1 MTDRSIIL
9 AGPLATPALLDV
21 LGLRGMALTL
31 SGNLSGGADAGLGGD
46 WPAYLSGEGR
56 IAAVRVA
63 QVPELD
69 SYLAVMRLQPIEIDG
84 QSVWGFGAGGGE
96 DWTADSAGLMARVAS
111 SLLARLDHR
120 SPAQLHA
127 RLRRIAEIVAGGLRV
142 AGEVEPTALLP
153 EADPKRVE
161 VISRFERYGR
171 YFAVEEISLRHR
183 LYSGGWS
190 PVLEREVFISADAAL
205 LLPYDPVLDSVLLI
219 SQFRMG
225 PLARGQ
231 AQAWMLEPVAG
242 RIDAGETP
250 ADAARREAVEEA
262 GLKVRRLYPLPGHY
276 PTPGA
281 NSEFFYP
288 FVGTVDL
295 SGRTSG
301 QGFGLE
307 EEGEDI
313 ATHILPRAEL
323 VRLALSGQLQCGPLI
338 IMALWLDREADRIRA
353 DQIEGGQIGEDL
365 AGR

>member
-1 MTDRSIIL
+1 MTDRSMIL
-9 AGPLATPALLDV
+9 AGPLATPALLEA
-21 LGLRGMALTL
+21 LGLRGEAMTL
-31 SGNLSGGADAGLGGD
+31 PGSLSGGADAGLGGD
-46 WPAYLSGEGR
+46 WPAYLPGAGR

-63 QVPELD
+63 PVPELD
-69 SYLAVMRLQPIEIDG
+69 SYIEVMQLSPVEIDG
-84 QSVWGFGAGGGE
+84 MAAWGFGAGEGAE
-96 DWTADSAGLMARVAS
+96 WTAASAGLMARVAR

-120 SPAQLHA
+120 TPAQLHA
-127 RLRRIAEIVAGGLRV
+127 RLRRIAEIVAGTLR
-142 AGEVEPTALLP
+142 ARDEVQPAALLP
-153 EADPKRVE
+153 EPDRGRVE
-161 VISRFERYGR
+161 VISRHERYGR
-171 YFAVEEISLRHR
+171 YFAVEEIALRHR

-190 PVLEREVFISADAAL
+190 PVLEREVFVSADAAL

-242 RIDAGETP
+242 RVDAGESP

-262 GLKVRRLYPLPGHY
+262 GLQVGKLYPLPGHY

-288 FVGTVDL
+288 FVATVDL
-295 SGRTSG
+295 SGRASG

-313 ATHILPRAEL
+313 ATHIIPRAEL
-323 VRLALSGQLQCGPLI
+323 IRLALEGQLQCGPLVT
-338 IMALWLDREADRIRA
+338 MALWLDRQAGLIRAEHAGADRGA
-353 DQIEGGQIGEDL
+353 DL
-365 AGR
+365 AGS